1 MYRVS
6 RVTVPKLGSV
16 YRVCPI
22 RNAVTGPGAHFN
34 AFNLERELILYGS
47 KKQTP
52 VSLKSLMETGKG
64 DLLKS
69 FEPGQQAKSTASEL
83 VLFQVACFLHRE
95 LPVRIAHRVEHLQS
109 TQFLLKSR
117 KLMKLFRMDPGCLE
131 TFDFLFLHSEY
142 PDGVHALQEHIHATP
157 LDTCAHH
164 PREQGDIHKASGI
177 HLR

>member
-1 MYRVS
+1 MHRFF
-6 RVTVPKLGSV
+6 RLTAPKLGSV
-16 YRVCPI
+16 HRISLV
-22 RNAVTGPGAHFN
+22 RNAATGPGAHFN

-117 KLMKLFRMDPGCLE
+117 KLFAPSVHTSSRA
-131 TFDFLFLHSEY
+131 FSELVFTLLPNSKH
-142 PDGVHALQEHIHATP
+142 PDGVHAV
-157 LDTCAHH
+157 
-164 PREQGDIHKASGI
+164 
-177 HLR
+177 

>member
-1 MYRVS
+1 MHRLYPFAISMVGTHHQTL
-6 RVTVPKLGSV
+6 V
-16 YRVCPI
+16 
-22 RNAVTGPGAHFN
+22 RNAANAAGAHYN

-69 FEPGQQAKSTASEL
+69 FEPGQRTTSTASEL

-109 TQFLLKSR
+109 DRKS
-117 KLMKLFRMDPGCLE
+117 
-131 TFDFLFLHSEY
+131 
-142 PDGVHALQEHIHATP
+142 VV
-157 LDTCAHH
+157 
-164 PREQGDIHKASGI
+164 
-177 HLR
+177 